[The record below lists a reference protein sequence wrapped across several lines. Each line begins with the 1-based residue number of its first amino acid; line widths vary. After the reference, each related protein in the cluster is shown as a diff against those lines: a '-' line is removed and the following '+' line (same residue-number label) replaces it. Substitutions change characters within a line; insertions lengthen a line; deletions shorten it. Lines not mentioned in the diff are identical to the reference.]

1 MYSSKFKGVYKGL
14 FKNLNHISWL
24 RKKKKGGKEMATK
37 EDLKKIAIKCI
48 EDDAFRASF
57 EKDPVK
63 AAGTMGIKLTAD
75 QAKNLKEKAAKVEA
89 AGQRESK
96 GLFSAVVSNVP

>member
-1 MYSSKFKGVYKGL
+1 MQL
-14 FKNLNHISWL
+14 
-24 RKKKKGGKEMATK
+24 
-37 EDLKKIAIKCI
+37 
-48 EDDAFRASF
+48 
-57 EKDPVK
+57 KDPVK